1 MNIISSV
8 CLFLCARLCVCG
20 DGLSRYLSD
29 MEPLWIFLFYN
40 LLFLFRS
47 VCGCQTRV
55 QKSETTS
62 TVSGFV
68 TKTWK
73 KAESLR
79 IQGINKRRRS
89 EVVWIVPQFKFFT
102 SEKRDRMYPKHDPAE
117 PKRQHHQKINMLQRF
132 RLAKKYLNFTVDDWK
147 WVLFTDKV
155 KFEKEY
161 QDFRRDN
168 DTAVF

>member
-8 CLFLCARLCVCG
+8 CLFLCACVCVCG

-40 LLFLFRS
+40 LLFLFQS

-62 TVSGFV
+62 TVSGIV

-117 PKRQHHQKINMLQRF
+117 PNRQHHQKINTFQRF
-132 RLAKKYLNFTVDDWK
+132 RPAKKYQNFTVDDWK
-147 WVLFTDKV
+147 WVLFTDKF